1 MTDIQLLLSIGVPSL
16 LVVLSWL
23 SNNSRLGRA
32 ESRLDAMD
40 KRLDAMDVK
49 FDRRFDE
56 IEKRLNDIIAAV
68 HTDTLEIMRAM
79 TALHERVAV
88 IEVKQGQ

>member
-1 MTDIQLLLSIGVPSL
+1 MTDIQLLLSIGIPSI

-23 SNNSRLGRA
+23 SNNSRLSRLENRLDST
-32 ESRLDAMD
+32 ESR
-40 KRLDAMDVK
+40 

-56 IEKRLNDIIAAV
+56 IEKRLNDIITAV
-68 HTDTLEIMRAM
+68 HKDTLEIMRAM

-88 IEVKQGQ
+88 IEVKQGR

>member
-40 KRLDAMDVK
+40 KRFDRI
-49 FDRRFDE
+49 DRRFDE
-56 IEKRLNDIIAAV
+56 VIAAI
-68 HTDTLEIMRAM
+68 HKDTLEIMRAM

-88 IEVKQGQ
+88 IETKQGQ

>member
-1 MTDIQLLLSIGVPSL
+1 MTDIQLLLSIGIPSI

-23 SNNSRLGRA
+23 SNNSRLSRLENRLDST
-32 ESRLDAMD
+32 ESR
-40 KRLDAMDVK
+40 

-56 IEKRLNDIIAAV
+56 IEKRLNDIITAV
-68 HTDTLEIMRAM
+68 HNDTLEIMRSM

-88 IEVKQGQ
+88 IEVKQGR